1 MAYKGKSYDLDDLGV
16 PLFQETPKSIRGP
29 HVSRHPFFFWDAC
42 LNDLLDPVQEATPQ
56 VVSWFAVYLNIYVF
70 RL

>member
-1 MAYKGKSYDLDDLGV
+1 MTWMIWGYPYFRKPPNQFVAPMYHAIL
-16 PLFQETPKSIRGP
+16 
-29 HVSRHPFFFWDAC
+29 FFWDAC